1 MSVVILSSARTPIGS
16 LQGALAPLKASQ
28 LGAVALNAALERAA
42 LAAEQVELVMMGN
55 VLSAGMGQAP
65 ARQAARLAGLPD
77 AVPAVTINKMCGS
90 GLEAIV
96 QAARAVL
103 VGDVEVALAGGM
115 ESMSNAP
122 YLLPGARGGVRL
134 GHAQA
139 LDSILVDG
147 LVDPYDGS
155 HMGNCADQCARDY
168 AFTRAEQDAYAVRS
182 YQRAQAASRDGTFA
196 REIVSVDVP
205 GRRGTV
211 RSVQLD
217 EGPDKVDFERLPTLR
232 PAFEEDGTV
241 TAANAST
248 INDGAAALLIA
259 DEAVARERGYAVEA
273 RLVGWSVHAQSPA
286 TFTTAPIGA
295 MRALLRRVGWGVD
308 DVDVFE
314 INEAFAVVPLA
325 AMRDLALD
333 EVRVNV
339 HGGAVALGHPIGASG
354 ARIVVTL
361 LNALRSVS
369 GRRGVAS
376 ACIGGGEA
384 WAVAVELV

>member
-168 AFTRAEQDAYAVRS
+168 AFTREEQDAYAVRS
-182 YQRAQAASRDGTFA
+182 YERAQAASRDGTFA

-232 PAFEEDGTV
+232 PAFEEGGTV

-259 DEAVARERGYAVEA
+259 DEAVARERGYALEA

-361 LNALRSVS
+361 LNALRSVG

>member
-1 MSVVILSSARTPIGS
+1 MAVVILSSARTPIGS

-28 LGAVALNAALERAA
+28 LGAVAVSAALERAA
-42 LAAEQVELVMMGN
+42 VAPEDVDLVAMGN

-96 QAARAVL
+96 QAARALL
-103 VGDVEVALAGGM
+103 VGDASLAVAGGM
-115 ESMSNAP
+115 ESMSTAP
-122 YLLPGARGGVRL
+122 YLLPATRGGARL

-139 LDSILVDG
+139 LDSILIDG

-155 HMGNCADQCARDY
+155 HMGNCADRCARDY
-168 AFTRAEQDAYAVRS
+168 AFTRQEQDAYAVRS
-182 YQRAQAASRDGTFA
+182 YERSQAATRDGTFA

-211 RSVQLD
+211 RSVLVD
-217 EGPDKVDFERLPTLR
+217 EGPDLVDFERLPTLR
-232 PAFEEDGTV
+232 PAFEEGGTV

-248 INDGAAALLIA
+248 INDGAAALVLA
-259 DEAVARERGYAVEA
+259 HERAALERGHGAVA

-295 MRALLRRVGWGVD
+295 MRALLERVGWSVD
-308 DVDVFE
+308 EVDAYE

-325 AMRDLALD
+325 AMRDLALP
-333 EVRVNV
+333 EERVNV
-339 HGGAVALGHPIGASG
+339 YGGAVALGHPIGASG

-361 LNALRSVS
+361 LNALRSGG

-384 WAVAVELV
+384 WAVAVELL